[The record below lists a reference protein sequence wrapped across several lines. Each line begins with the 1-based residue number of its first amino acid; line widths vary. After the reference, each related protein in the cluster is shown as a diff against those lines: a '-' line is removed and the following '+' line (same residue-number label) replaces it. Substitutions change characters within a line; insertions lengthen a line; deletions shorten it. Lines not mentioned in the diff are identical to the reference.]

1 MQIECPQCGAAIS
14 AADVD
19 LGLRVG
25 KCQTCDQ
32 IVPVADQLERIADTH
47 AGSPHSF
54 TNTSGNSPDHPLVP
68 QPASLLIEETG
79 DSLEIRKRWF
89 HPAVLFLVFFCLI
102 WDGFLVV
109 WYSIVLGFGV
119 ANGPPGL
126 IGLFFAVF
134 PLGHVAIGVGLTY
147 FCIASFLNTTTMIVR
162 EGSLSLRHGP
172 LYWPGNLTLATD
184 DIEQL
189 YVKSILGRHST
200 RHGDYSHPG
209 RISVAGRLMA
219 VMSDNKE
226 QVVWNSESDL
236 AVLRCIEQRVELF
249 LGIEPHAVAG
259 EAG

>member
-14 AADVD
+14 AQDVD

-32 IVPVADQLERIADTH
+32 IISVADQLERIADNH
-47 AGSPHSF
+47 VGSPHSF
-54 TNTSGNSPDHPLVP
+54 TSTSGNSPERPLVP

-89 HPAVLFLVFFCLI
+89 NPAVLFLLVFCLI

-109 WYSIVLGFGV
+109 WYLMVLGFGFV
-119 ANGPPGL
+119 NGPPGL
-126 IGLFFAVF
+126 IGLVFAVF
-134 PLGHVAIGVGLTY
+134 PLGHVAIGIGLTY
-147 FCIASFLNTTTMIVR
+147 FCTASFLNTTTMTVR

-172 LYWPGNLTLATD
+172 LYWPGNLTLVTD

-189 YVKSILGRHST
+189 YAT
-200 RHGDYSHPG
+200 RTGDYSHPG

-219 VMSDNKE
+219 VMSDGKE
-226 QVVWNSESDL
+226 QAVWNSESDL
-236 AVLRCIEQRVELF
+236 AVLRCIEERVELF
-249 LGIEPHAVAG
+249 LGIEPHPVAG